1 MMGKMIL
8 SIGAALLASASVGAQ
23 PPGGHDPMAMLDS
36 DGNGSVSLA
45 EFRQHAAGMFKKL
58 DPDGDGRVTVAEL
71 RAHHDAMRSH
81 HRGPDGASGPPDG
94 DRRGPP
100 PPPRIEQADSDG
112 DGVVTLAEFT
122 AMVEKHFAAADANGD
137 GGVTREEFRA
147 AHRGMH
153 GRP

>member
-1 MMGKMIL
+1 MGIL
-8 SIGAALLASASVGAQ
+8 IGVAVLASTAAGSQ
-23 PPGGHDPMAMLDS
+23 PPGGHDPMRMLDA

-45 EFRQHAAGMFKKL
+45 EFRQHAAGLFARL
-58 DPDGDGRVTVAEL
+58 DPDGDGRVAVAEL
-71 RAHHDAMRSH
+71 RAHHDSMMSR
-81 HRGPDGASGPPDG
+81 RPGPPG
-94 DRRGPP
+94 AGGPAPEGERGPP

-122 AMVEKHFAAADANGD
+122 AMAEKHFAMADANRD
-137 GGVTREEFRA
+137 GSVTADELQA

>member
-1 MMGKMIL
+1 MTGKIAIG
-8 SIGAALLASASVGAQ
+8 IGAALLASTAAGAQ
-23 PPGGHDPMAMLDS
+23 PPSGHDPMRMLDS

-45 EFRQHAAGMFKKL
+45 EFRQHAAGMFRRL

-71 RAHHDAMRSH
+71 RAHHEAMRD
-81 HRGPDGASGPPDG
+81 RRPGQPGAGGPPPEG
-94 DRRGPP
+94 ERGG

-122 AMVEKHFAAADANGD
+122 AMVEKHFAAADANRD
-137 GGVTREEFRA
+137 GSVTPEEFQA
-147 AHRGMH
+147 AHRAMH